1 MTNQYLSDKDLQF
14 KTASDAHRALQA
26 QTLSA
31 VRFGNFYQSL
41 LSTDLWNSQAS
52 LSRSLGVSKAK
63 ISRALMA
70 ARLPDE
76 VVEAFDGGE
85 AITYRRAHAI
95 GLLIGALGAGVVR
108 KKAQLLP
115 QLPALTVEQFVLAV
129 VSEPPLERIAST
141 ISLVADPETRSV
153 RIQSPHIAQVFA
165 HVRELELFVRASV
178 DLLLQ
183 GDRQRDGAPNLPV
196 AVDVYEKLTS
206 SSRPERTGI
215 NAAAVG
221 AQRHK
226 A

>member
-41 LSTDLWNSQAS
+41 LSTGLWNSQAS

-108 KKAQLLP
+108 KKRSYCRNCQRLP
-115 QLPALTVEQFVLAV
+115 LSSLCW
-129 VSEPPLERIAST
+129 PLS
-141 ISLVADPETRSV
+141 
-153 RIQSPHIAQVFA
+153 QS
-165 HVRELELFVRASV
+165 RLSNE
-178 DLLLQ
+178 
-183 GDRQRDGAPNLPV
+183 
-196 AVDVYEKLTS
+196 
-206 SSRPERTGI
+206 SRPQFRWSPTPRLGPFASSHPI
-215 NAAAVG
+215 LRKFLRMCVNWSFS
-221 AQRHK
+221 
-226 A
+226 